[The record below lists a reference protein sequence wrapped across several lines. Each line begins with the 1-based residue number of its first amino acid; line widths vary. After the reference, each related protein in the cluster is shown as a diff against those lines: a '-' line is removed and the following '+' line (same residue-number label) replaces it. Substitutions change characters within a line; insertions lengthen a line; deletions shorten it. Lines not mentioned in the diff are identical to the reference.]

1 MAEQQEMMER
11 REREVLKFCDELP
24 ERFGAI
30 VIGGYA
36 VSALSVPRYSADMDI
51 VCPAGLENDVE
62 EHLLKCGFS
71 KIQER
76 RDIEQN
82 YGGAMACYALGMTS
96 VDFLF
101 GSVADREVKVPV
113 PYETIKKNSE
123 MLPLR
128 GVSGVTSKLLQVAS
142 REMLFALK
150 IQPFRQKDQE
160 DLAALSLGDMN
171 ISIIVRLLRPV
182 ASKSDLVIKHIG
194 NGIEIAG
201 TESFRH
207 RMTSRFPGI
216 NKSNVSGF
224 LKRFSS
230 ALSRIQQDIHSSQ
243 S

>member
-1 MAEQQEMMER
+1 
-11 REREVLKFCDELP
+11 
-24 ERFGAI
+24 
-30 VIGGYA
+30 
-36 VSALSVPRYSADMDI
+36 
-51 VCPAGLENDVE
+51 
-62 EHLLKCGFS
+62 
-71 KIQER
+71 
-76 RDIEQN
+76 
-82 YGGAMACYALGMTS
+82 
-96 VDFLF
+96 
-101 GSVADREVKVPV
+101 
-113 PYETIKKNSE
+113 
-123 MLPLR
+123 
-128 GVSGVTSKLLQVAS
+128 
-142 REMLFALK
+142 MLFALK

-160 DLAALSLGDMN
+160 DLAALSLGDMD